1 MTCHAARRIGE
12 FERRLRRERRE
23 AYGALLMTDSELA
36 GCERHHPGDFLDDAA
51 TGTTC
56 RVLAGLEK
64 RDRHVLAEIDAAE
77 ARLATGTYGVC
88 EMCACAIPFDRLRAI
103 PTARLCVV
111 CEEVMERPEDPRI
124 ASKIAAPAA

>member
-1 MTCHAARRIGE
+1 MST
-12 FERRLRRERRE
+12 FEAPL
-23 AYGALLMTDSELA
+23 LA
-36 GCERHHPGDFLDDAA
+36 GQPGIQRLPRKDLTLFIKRDFLDAAA

-77 ARLATGTYGVC
+77 ARLAPGTYGVC
-88 EMCACAIPFDRLRAI
+88 VMCAWAIPFDRLRAI

-111 CEEVMERPEDPRI
+111 CEEVMERSKDPRI
-124 ASKIAAPAA
+124 ASKTAAPAA

>member
-23 AYGALLMTDSELA
+23 AYDALITAGGEIA
-36 GCERHHPGDFLDDAA
+36 GCERHQPGDFLDDAA
-51 TGTTC
+51 TGAAC
-56 RVLAGLEK
+56 GVLARLEERDRRVLT
-64 RDRHVLAEIDAAE
+64 EIDAAE

-88 EMCACAIPFDRLRAI
+88 EMCARAIPFERLLAI

-111 CEEVMERPEDPRI
+111 CEDVTERPAR
-124 ASKIAAPAA
+124 AGMATGVAAAAA

>member
-1 MTCHAARRIGE
+1 MTCHAARRIGD
-12 FERRLRRERRE
+12 FERRLRRVRRE
-23 AYGALLMTDSELA
+23 AFGALLMTDDELT

-56 RVLAGLEK
+56 RVLDRLEE

-88 EMCACAIPFDRLRAI
+88 EMCARAIPFERLRAI
-103 PTARLCVV
+103 PTARLCLV
-111 CEEVMERPEDPRI
+111 CEEIMERPEDAGI
-124 ASKIAAPAA
+124 AFKVAAPAA